1 MNATKLSDLTAY
13 QSPWLKPED
22 LKNKAITVRIFGVKL
37 EDIRQQNGEKET
49 KIVLSFVGAKKR
61 LILNKSQAIALA
73 NISKTEAFAA
83 WRGLSIMLQPGLAQ
97 NKKPTIGIF
106 PAHLRPAKQ
115 ATGPPSK
122 SFRPLQ
128 AKRLYRPKRKSKKK
142 TPSRGE
148 FTTCAKFGTSGA

>member
-22 LKNKAITVRIFGVKL
+22 LKNKAITVRIFEVKL
-37 EDIRQQNGEKET
+37 EDIRQQNGDKET
-49 KIVLSFVGAKKR
+49 KIVLSFIGAKKR

-106 PAHLRPAKQ
+106 PAPPKTGEINNGATVKEFQ
-115 ATGPPSK
+115 AITG
-122 SFRPLQ
+122 Q
-128 AKRLYRPKRKSKKK
+128 
-142 TPSRGE
+142 TPIQSEEEVEEEENPFEG
-148 FTTCAKFGTSGA
+148 